1 MKRLLSLLL
10 ISVLFLSGCSVNPET
25 ISFESMDTFMQVSL
39 YGDKKTA
46 EAVQNE
52 ILRLEALF
60 NANDPD
66 SKVSELNQSG
76 FVEDEDVFKVLE
88 GALKVSQSTD
98 GALDPSVYPL
108 VEEWGFISRDFHI
121 PDKSTIDELLQHVDY
136 TQIALNF
143 NRTYIPEKM
152 KLDLGAVAKGYAADR
167 AKEILAENEVK
178 SAILN
183 LGGTVAAV
191 GTKPDGSDWKVGI
204 SDPESTGGYFATVT
218 LRDKIVATSGSYE
231 RYFEQDGK
239 RYCHILD
246 PKTGMS
252 ADSGVVSVSIISN
265 NGLYCDALST
275 ALFVMGAEKAQAYWK
290 NQQDLPPFDYILL
303 DDTGKVYV
311 TDGVELTLT
320 DKEKYE
326 VVVVSDKW

>member
-10 ISVLFLSGCSVNPET
+10 IAVLLLSGCSVNPET
-25 ISFESMDTFMQVSL
+25 LSFESMDTFMQVSL

-60 NANDPD
+60 NANDPN

-108 VEEWGFISRDFHI
+108 VEEWGFISRDFRI

-167 AKEILAENEVK
+167 AKAILAENEVK

-252 ADSGVVSVSIISN
+252 ADSGVVSVSIISD

-326 VVVVSDKW
+326 VVEVS

>member
-1 MKRLLSLLL
+1 MKRLLPLLL
-10 ISVLFLSGCSVNPET
+10 IAVLLLSGCSVNPET
-25 ISFESMDTFMQVSL
+25 LSFESMDTFMQVSL

-108 VEEWGFISRDFHI
+108 VEEWGFISRDFRI

-218 LRDKIVATSGSYE
+218 LRDRIVATSGSYE

-252 ADSGVVSVSIISN
+252 ADSGVVSVSIVSD

-311 TDGVELTLT
+311 TAGVELTLT

-326 VVVVSDKW
+326 VVVVSGK

>member
-10 ISVLFLSGCSVNPET
+10 IAVLFLSGCSVNPET
-25 ISFESMDTFMQVSL
+25 LSFESMDTFMQVSL

-60 NANDPD
+60 NANDPN

-108 VEEWGFISRDFHI
+108 VEEWGFISRDFRI

-143 NRTYIPEKM
+143 NRTYIPKKM

-167 AKEILAENEVK
+167 AKGILAQNEVK

-218 LRDKIVATSGSYE
+218 LRDRIVATSGSYE

-252 ADSGVVSVSIISN
+252 ADSGVVSVSIISD

-311 TDGVELTLT
+311 TAGVELTLT

-326 VVVVSDKW
+326 VVVVSGK

>member
-10 ISVLFLSGCSVNPET
+10 IAVLLLSGCSVNPET
-25 ISFESMDTFMQVSL
+25 LSFESMDTFMQVSL

-108 VEEWGFISRDFHI
+108 VEEWGFISRDFRI
-121 PDKSTIDELLQHVDY
+121 PDKSTIDELLRHVDH

-252 ADSGVVSVSIISN
+252 ADSGVVSVSIVSD

-311 TDGVELTLT
+311 TAGVELTLT

-326 VVVVSDKW
+326 VVVVSG

>member
-108 VEEWGFISRDFHI
+108 VEEWGFISRDFRI

-218 LRDKIVATSGSYE
+218 LRDRIVATSGSYE

-252 ADSGVVSVSIISN
+252 ADSGVVSVSIISD

-326 VVVVSDKW
+326 VVEVS

>member
-10 ISVLFLSGCSVNPET
+10 IAVLLLSGCSVNPET

-60 NANDPD
+60 NANDPN

-167 AKEILAENEVK
+167 AKEILAEKEVK

-218 LRDKIVATSGSYE
+218 LRDRIVATSGSYE

-252 ADSGVVSVSIISN
+252 ADSGVVSVSIVSD

-311 TDGVELTLT
+311 TAGVELTLT

-326 VVVVSDKW
+326 VVVVSG

>member
-1 MKRLLSLLL
+1 MKRLLPLLL
-10 ISVLFLSGCSVNPET
+10 ISVLFFSGCSVNPET

-98 GALDPSVYPL
+98 GELDPSVYPL
-108 VEEWGFISRDFHI
+108 VEEWGFISRDFRI

-136 TQIALNF
+136 TQVALNF

-167 AKEILAENEVK
+167 AKEILAQNEVK

-218 LRDKIVATSGSYE
+218 LRDRIVATSGSYE

-252 ADSGVVSVSIISN
+252 ADSGVVSVSIISD

>member
-10 ISVLFLSGCSVNPET
+10 IAVLLLSGCSVNPET

-60 NANDPD
+60 NANDPA

-121 PDKSTIDELLQHVDY
+121 PDKSTIDELLQHVDH

-167 AKEILAENEVK
+167 AKEILAEKEVK

-231 RYFEQDGK
+231 RFFEQDGK

-252 ADSGVVSVSIISN
+252 ADSGVVSVSIISD

-326 VVVVSDKW
+326 VVVVSGK

>member
-10 ISVLFLSGCSVNPET
+10 IAVLFLSGCSVNPET
-25 ISFESMDTFMQVSL
+25 LSFESMDTFMQVSL

-60 NANDPD
+60 NANDPN

-108 VEEWGFISRDFHI
+108 VEEWGFISRDFRI

-143 NRTYIPEKM
+143 NRTYIPKKM

-167 AKEILAENEVK
+167 AKGILAQNEVK

-252 ADSGVVSVSIISN
+252 ADSGVVSVSIISD

-311 TDGVELTLT
+311 TDGVEITLT

-326 VVVVSDKW
+326 VVVVSGK

>member
-1 MKRLLSLLL
+1 MKRLLPLLL
-10 ISVLFLSGCSVNPET
+10 IAVLLLSGCSVNPET
-25 ISFESMDTFMQVSL
+25 LSFESMDTFMQVSL

-60 NANDPD
+60 NANDPA

-108 VEEWGFISRDFHI
+108 VEEWGFISRDFRI
-121 PDKSTIDELLQHVDY
+121 PDKSTIDE
-136 TQIALNF
+136 LNF

-167 AKEILAENEVK
+167 AKEILAQNEVK

-252 ADSGVVSVSIISN
+252 ADSGVVSVSIISD

-326 VVVVSDKW
+326 VVVVSGK

>member
-10 ISVLFLSGCSVNPET
+10 IAVLFLSGCSSTAEKL
-25 ISFESMDTFMQVSL
+25 SFESMDTFMQVSL

-46 EAVQNE
+46 EAVRDE
-52 ILRLEALF
+52 ILRLDALF

-66 SKVSELNQSG
+66 SRVSELNRSG
-76 FVEDEDVFKVLE
+76 FVEDADVFRVLE
-88 GALKVSQSTD
+88 GALTVCQSTD

-121 PDKSTIDELLQHVDY
+121 PDRATIDELLQNVDH
-136 TQIALNF
+136 TQIALNY

-167 AKEILAENEVK
+167 AKEILAENEVT

-191 GTKPDGSDWKVGI
+191 GAKPDGSDWKVGI
-204 SDPESTGGYFATVT
+204 SDPESTGGYFATVN

-252 ADSGVVSVSIISN
+252 ADSGVVSVSIISE

-303 DDTGKVYV
+303 DEAGKVYV
-311 TDGVELTLT
+311 TGGVEITLT

-326 VVVVSDKW
+326 VVEVSGK

>member
-1 MKRLLSLLL
+1 MKRLLPLLL
-10 ISVLFLSGCSVNPET
+10 IAVLLLSGCSVNPET
-25 ISFESMDTFMQVSL
+25 LSFESMDTFMKVSL

-60 NANDPD
+60 NANDPN

-167 AKEILAENEVK
+167 AKEILAQNEVK

-252 ADSGVVSVSIISN
+252 ADSGVVSVSIISD

-303 DDTGKVYV
+303 DEAGKVYV
-311 TDGVELTLT
+311 TGGVEITLT

-326 VVVVSDKW
+326 VVEVS

>member
-1 MKRLLSLLL
+1 MKRLLPLLL
-10 ISVLFLSGCSVNPET
+10 IAVLLLSGCSVNPET

-121 PDKSTIDELLQHVDY
+121 PDKSTIDELLQPVDY

-252 ADSGVVSVSIISN
+252 ADSGVVSVSIISD

-311 TDGVELTLT
+311 TDGVEITLT

-326 VVVVSDKW
+326 VVVVSGK

>member
-1 MKRLLSLLL
+1 MKRLLPLLL

-108 VEEWGFISRDFHI
+108 VEEWGFISRDFRI

-252 ADSGVVSVSIISN
+252 ADSGVVSVSIISD

-311 TDGVELTLT
+311 TDGVEITLT

-326 VVVVSDKW
+326 VVVVSGK

>member
-25 ISFESMDTFMQVSL
+25 LSFESMDTFMQVSL

-60 NANDPD
+60 NANDPN

-167 AKEILAENEVK
+167 AKEILAEKEVK

-252 ADSGVVSVSIISN
+252 ADSGVVSVSIISD

-311 TDGVELTLT
+311 TAGVELTLT

-326 VVVVSDKW
+326 VIVVS

>member
-1 MKRLLSLLL
+1 MKRLLPLLL
-10 ISVLFLSGCSVNPET
+10 IAVLLLSGCSVNPET
-25 ISFESMDTFMQVSL
+25 LSFESMDTFMQVSL

-121 PDKSTIDELLQHVDY
+121 
-136 TQIALNF
+136 
-143 NRTYIPEKM
+143 RTYIPEKM

-167 AKEILAENEVK
+167 AKGILAQNEVK

-252 ADSGVVSVSIISN
+252 ADSGVVSVSIVSD

-290 NQQDLPPFDYILL
+290 SQQDLPPFDYILL

-311 TDGVELTLT
+311 TAGVELTLT

-326 VVVVSDKW
+326 VVVVSG

>member
-1 MKRLLSLLL
+1 MKRLLPLLL
-10 ISVLFLSGCSVNPET
+10 IAVLLLSGCSVNPET
-25 ISFESMDTFMQVSL
+25 LSFESMDTFMQVSL

-60 NANDPD
+60 NANDPG

-108 VEEWGFISRDFHI
+108 VEEWGFISRDFRI

-167 AKEILAENEVK
+167 AKGILAQNEVK

-252 ADSGVVSVSIISN
+252 ADSGVVSVSIVSD

-290 NQQDLPPFDYILL
+290 SQQDLPPFDYILL

-311 TDGVELTLT
+311 TAGVELTLT

-326 VVVVSDKW
+326 VVVVSG

>member
-10 ISVLFLSGCSVNPET
+10 IAVLLLSGCSVNPET

-60 NANDPD
+60 NANDPG

-108 VEEWGFISRDFHI
+108 VEEWGFISRDFRI

-167 AKEILAENEVK
+167 AKEILAEKEVK

-231 RYFEQDGK
+231 RFFEQDGK

-252 ADSGVVSVSIISN
+252 ADSGVVSVSIISD

-326 VVVVSDKW
+326 LIAVSG

>member
-10 ISVLFLSGCSVNPET
+10 ISVLLLSGCSSTAET
-25 ISFESMDTFMQVSL
+25 LSFESMDTFMQVSL

-60 NANDPD
+60 NANDPN

-108 VEEWGFISRDFHI
+108 VEEWGFISRDFRI

-167 AKEILAENEVK
+167 AKEILAQNEVK

-252 ADSGVVSVSIISN
+252 ADSGVVSVSIIGD

-326 VVVVSDKW
+326 VVEVS

>member
-10 ISVLFLSGCSVNPET
+10 IAVLLLSGCSVNPET
-25 ISFESMDTFMQVSL
+25 LSFESMDTFMQVSL

-167 AKEILAENEVK
+167 AKEILAEKEVK

-231 RYFEQDGK
+231 RFFEQDGK

-252 ADSGVVSVSIISN
+252 ADSGVVSVSIISD

-311 TDGVELTLT
+311 TAGVELTLT

-326 VVVVSDKW
+326 VVAVSGK

>member
-10 ISVLFLSGCSVNPET
+10 IAVLLLSGCSVNPET
-25 ISFESMDTFMQVSL
+25 LSFESMDTFMQVSL

-60 NANDPD
+60 NANDPN

-167 AKEILAENEVK
+167 AKEILAEKEVK

-231 RYFEQDGK
+231 RFFEQDGK

-252 ADSGVVSVSIISN
+252 ADSGVVSVSIISD

-290 NQQDLPPFDYILL
+290 NQQDLLPFDYILL

-311 TDGVELTLT
+311 TAGVELTLT

-326 VVVVSDKW
+326 VVEVSDK

>member
-10 ISVLFLSGCSVNPET
+10 IAVLLLSGCSVNPET
-25 ISFESMDTFMQVSL
+25 LSFESMDTFMQVSL

-108 VEEWGFISRDFHI
+108 VEEWGFISRDFRI

-252 ADSGVVSVSIISN
+252 ADSGVVSVSIISD

-326 VVVVSDKW
+326 VVVVSGK

>member
-1 MKRLLSLLL
+1 MKRLLPLLL
-10 ISVLFLSGCSVNPET
+10 IAVLLLSGCSVNPET
-25 ISFESMDTFMQVSL
+25 LSFESMDTFMQVSL

-108 VEEWGFISRDFHI
+108 VEEWGFISRDFRI

-252 ADSGVVSVSIISN
+252 ADSGVVSVSIISD

-326 VVVVSDKW
+326 VVVVSGK

>member
-10 ISVLFLSGCSVNPET
+10 ISVLLLSGCSVNPET
-25 ISFESMDTFMQVSL
+25 LSFESMDTFMQVSL

-76 FVEDEDVFKVLE
+76 FVEDADVFKVLE

-108 VEEWGFISRDFHI
+108 VEEWGFISRDFRI

-183 LGGTVAAV
+183 LGGTVAVV

-252 ADSGVVSVSIISN
+252 ADSGVVSVSIISD

-326 VVVVSDKW
+326 VVAVSGK

>member
-10 ISVLFLSGCSVNPET
+10 ASVLLLSGCSVNPET
-25 ISFESMDTFMQVSL
+25 LSFECMDTFMQLSV

-46 EAVQNE
+46 EAVRDE
-52 ILRLEALF
+52 ILRLDALF
-60 NANDPD
+60 NANEPD
-66 SKVSELNQSG
+66 SQVGKLNQSG
-76 FVEDEDVFKVLE
+76 FVEDADVFSVLE
-88 GALKVSQSTD
+88 GALKVCQSTD

-121 PDKSTIDELLQHVDY
+121 PGKATIDELLQHVDY
-136 TQIALNF
+136 TKIALNF
-143 NRTYIPEKM
+143 NRVYIPEKM
-152 KLDLGAVAKGYAADR
+152 KLDLGAVAKGYAADK
-167 AKEILAENEVK
+167 AKALLAKNEVK

-191 GTKPDGSDWKVGI
+191 GAKPDGSDWKVGI
-204 SDPESTGGYFATVT
+204 SDPGSTGGYFATVS
-218 LRDKIVATSGSYE
+218 LHDKIVATSGSYE

-252 ADSGVVSVSIISN
+252 ADNGVVSVSIISD

-290 NQQDLPPFDYILL
+290 TQQDLPPFDYILL

-311 TDGVELTLT
+311 TAGVELTLT

-326 VVVVSDKW
+326 VVEVSDK

>member
-1 MKRLLSLLL
+1 MKRLLPLLL
-10 ISVLFLSGCSVNPET
+10 IAVLLLSGCSSTAET
-25 ISFESMDTFMQVSL
+25 LSFESMDTFMQVSL

-60 NANDPD
+60 NANDPN

-121 PDKSTIDELLQHVDY
+121 PDKSTIDELLQHVDH

-167 AKEILAENEVK
+167 AKEILAEKEVK
-178 SAILN
+178 SAILS

-231 RYFEQDGK
+231 RFFEQDGK

-252 ADSGVVSVSIISN
+252 ADSGVVSVSIISD

-326 VVVVSDKW
+326 VVEVS